1 MVRGRTLPIRT
12 VDEGTSAVDMAQEIF
27 GDGVTVTGAT
37 YTGDS
42 DSAGIYTRGDD
53 RAPEVTPSDT
63 GVILSPGNAEDFTN
77 RNGDANQQTNTSTNT
92 SGQNNNPDYNAI
104 AGASTYDAA
113 TLDIDFIPDSSVMKM
128 KFVFASE
135 EYPEFGLSGF
145 CRRLDKR
152 QPRAADI
159 R

>member
-63 GVILSPGNAEDFTN
+63 GVILSTPQGRTTIPTIMQLRAQAPT
-77 RNGDANQQTNTSTNT
+77 TPPHWTSTL
-92 SGQNNNPDYNAI
+92 SPI
-104 AGASTYDAA
+104 A
-113 TLDIDFIPDSSVMKM
+113 V
-128 KFVFASE
+128 
-135 EYPEFGLSGF
+135 
-145 CRRLDKR
+145 
-152 QPRAADI
+152 
-159 R
+159 